1 MIASEQAVHRGA
13 VTDELTLYHVVHPY
27 DSDRD
32 EWTQHYDQARGLY
45 VRFAQS
51 YGQAHLHVDT
61 FRAGQYEA
69 VCLLRTD
76 RTKCMRHAGR
86 AAIAGGLANVHNN
99 EQ

>member
-1 MIASEQAVHRGA
+1 MMASEQAVHRRA
-13 VTDELTLYHVVHPY
+13 VAHDLALYHVVHPA
-27 DSDRD
+27 DPERD

-76 RTKCMRHAGR
+76 RTKFMRHAGR
-86 AAIAGGLANVHNN
+86 AAIAGDLANV
-99 EQ
+99 